1 MFIVGSVIPIAR
13 RALPSWI
20 TEERVDAL
28 PRSNTQVLLRMG
40 EFSNS
45 LMQRYYPLKILVTY
59 KYSVP
64 NPMLAI
70 ASLSFKESTT
80 PPFSMITDK
89 LPMKRALDGLWTGP
103 PKKRRRA
110 DPKTL
115 KPRQAPY
122 LPIPSSPVGGYSG
135 SSVPNFRV
143 LSSGGLS
150 IDTDSNH
157 DFPVYIKHN
166 SYFNVCLQTDCLNF
180 ESVKIDFLKYK
191 YKKTGNGQI
200 PQFTPVP
207 SKTTEGP
214 VFERRDFVDM
224 KTSNVKMIEG
234 VSSYRV
240 HYLIRIRCTTN
251 DGNTFFAK
259 FEDNDYFFIFT
270 KKRKPGTGL
279 KKHSQWPLI
288 AAGHMGIESL
298 QSRV

>member
-1 MFIVGSVIPIAR
+1 MSSNTLNIPTNSSAQVAQTSTKKIVIPIAR
-13 RALPSWI
+13 RAFPSWFSEDRI
-20 TEERVDAL
+20 DAF
-28 PRSNTQVLLRMG
+28 PRSNSQLLLQMG

-45 LMQRYYPLKILVTY
+45 LMQSPQ
-59 KYSVP
+59 
-64 NPMLAI
+64 NPFLAI
-70 ASLSFKESTT
+70 SSLSSPFCLTT
-80 PPFSMITDK
+80 EK
-89 LPMKRALDGLWTGP
+89 LPMKRAMDSLWKGP
-103 PKKRRRA
+103 SRKRRKV

-115 KPRQAPY
+115 KPRQVPY
-122 LPIPSSPVGGYSG
+122 PMPSPPGGFGASA
-135 SSVPNFRV
+135 SPNFRV

-150 IDTDSNH
+150 IDPDPSH

-191 YKKTGNGQI
+191 YKKTGNGQTI
-200 PQFTPVP
+200 QFTPVP

-270 KKRKPGTGL
+270 KKRKPGMSV
-279 KKHSQWPLI
+279 KKNTQWPLI
-288 AAGHMGIESL
+288 AAGQL
-298 QSRV
+298 AAKALPSRV